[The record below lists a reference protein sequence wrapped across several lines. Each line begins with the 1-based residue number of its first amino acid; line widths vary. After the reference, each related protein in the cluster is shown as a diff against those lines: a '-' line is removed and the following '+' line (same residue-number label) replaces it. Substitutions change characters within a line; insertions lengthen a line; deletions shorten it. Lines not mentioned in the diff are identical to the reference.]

1 MTKNF
6 RRMLL
11 WVPIRYND
19 KQPLWCAV
27 MGLNINASTLDGDKA
42 KAGERAQ
49 ENKKIFHMGE
59 DRVLNI
65 TVICA
70 PSWWRQIGNA
80 TYLQRY

>member
-1 MTKNF
+1 
-6 RRMLL
+6 
-11 WVPIRYND
+11 
-19 KQPLWCAV
+19 

-65 TVICA
+65 TEICA
-70 PSWWRQIGNA
+70 PSW
-80 TYLQRY
+80 